1 MVLLRN
7 DKLDNLKWHC
17 EGQEKSRKTDVF
29 LLLDMQRFIFQLL
42 HQSLNISQQ
51 HGCHSSLIYMF
62 WFVCSP
68 MDCGCVWRMSIV
80 NEYLVSFNSEY
91 VKKYLTS
98 SAKCGDF
105 TSFIHCITNFDCWF
119 CKFLAVTWG
128 YFRLELSPT
137 SGRCPRL
144 IIFFKILLS
153 QNICR
158 GYEHSEG
165 QLRVPFLTFYNEKV
179 PFLYLPDAAFSF

>member
-62 WFVCSP
+62 
-68 MDCGCVWRMSIV
+68 
-80 NEYLVSFNSEY
+80 
-91 VKKYLTS
+91 
-98 SAKCGDF
+98 
-105 TSFIHCITNFDCWF
+105 
-119 CKFLAVTWG
+119 
-128 YFRLELSPT
+128 
-137 SGRCPRL
+137 
-144 IIFFKILLS
+144 
-153 QNICR
+153 
-158 GYEHSEG
+158 
-165 QLRVPFLTFYNEKV
+165 
-179 PFLYLPDAAFSF
+179 